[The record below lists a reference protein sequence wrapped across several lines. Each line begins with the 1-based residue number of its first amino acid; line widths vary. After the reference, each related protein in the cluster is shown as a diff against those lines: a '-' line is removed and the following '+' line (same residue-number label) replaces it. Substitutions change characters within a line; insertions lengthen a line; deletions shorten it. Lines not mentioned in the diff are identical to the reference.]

1 MRFAITLQKNFQS
14 SKKENLP
21 PKPATPDTFFS
32 KLGSHDRQKK
42 KLDEERKKEYNQLLQ
57 QVWKVF
63 VYQVV
68 LGKRIVHT
76 VKNLK
81 KKWNMEIML
90 FLCLSYLKHIS
101 DFLREKS

>member
-1 MRFAITLQKNFQS
+1 MHECYVLRVRLSFSTCNFKCFFLSFVVYHSRMRFAITLQKNFQS

-57 QVWKVF
+57 QV
-63 VYQVV
+63 
-68 LGKRIVHT
+68 
-76 VKNLK
+76 
-81 KKWNMEIML
+81 
-90 FLCLSYLKHIS
+90 
-101 DFLREKS
+101 